1 MDVAEEFSVTAIL
14 LRLQGEVK
22 EQGVAIVTMSEQTAG
37 IREDIA
43 RMDKTLSDAT
53 RVMGELHTEY
63 LTRDESD
70 KITTT
75 RDEERDKTAKEI
87 KAIWKRVDGLTG
99 WRNWLTGVL
108 MALVAIGYTAF
119 DYLHQWLVGI
129 GGGKP

>member
-1 MDVAEEFSVTAIL
+1 MAEEYSVTAIL
-14 LRLQGEVK
+14 LRLQTKVEQQGE
-22 EQGVAIVTMSEQTAG
+22 QLVTMTEQTAG
-37 IREDIA
+37 IRDDIS

-63 LTRDESD
+63 LTRDESN
-70 KITTT
+70 KITLA
-75 RDEERDKTAKEI
+75 RDEERDKTEKEI

-108 MALVAIGYTAF
+108 MAIVAIGYTAF
-119 DYLHQWLVGI
+119 DYLHQWLVGL

>member
-1 MDVAEEFSVTAIL
+1 MADEFSFEAIL
-14 LRLQGEVK
+14 LRLQTKVEKQGESL
-22 EQGVAIVTMSEQTAG
+22 VALAEQTAG
-37 IREDIA
+37 VREDIA
-43 RMDKTLSDAT
+43 HLDKTLSDAT
-53 RVMGELHTEY
+53 RVMGEFHTEY

-119 DYLHQWLVGI
+119 DYLHQWLVGL